1 MAELNRQERQEYFCE
16 PFSAASLVLRTTIL
30 PHYNSQSR
38 FRVAFASFI
47 CSGVQHG
54 QGTDS
59 HSELYIALEV
69 GGPGVQT

>member
-1 MAELNRQERQEYFCE
+1 MAELNRQERREYFRE

-30 PHYNSQSR
+30 PHYNSHSR
-38 FRVAFASFI
+38 FRVTFAFFI

-59 HSELYIALEV
+59 HSELYSALEADD
-69 GGPGVQT
+69 PGAQT